1 MGISSGRNWSSA
13 STSGRDGAGAAT
25 ARSRWLS
32 RLQDAR
38 RTFNRL
44 DWWCLSEWADSDV
57 WSFDDGDAALLLTPL
72 DLTETDALDATHA
85 AVAWLRW
92 CAVAD
97 GASPSV
103 CLTTVFR
110 ESEAR
115 LAMCGVRE
123 VWCIVHP
130 SDWIKPYLRDLGYR
144 VAERLITYEIEP
156 WRAPDASPFLAG
168 LQVRP
173 AQVADLD
180 ALCALDAHAFDEP
193 WRYPPAL
200 MRRAIEHAFVT
211 TVALLGGALAGYAC
225 AVLHEWSGHVVR
237 LAVQPALRRRGIGAG
252 LLMDIV
258 ARLVQAGAQVV
269 SLNTQASNRTAQQL
283 YRRLGF
289 TPVSEKLSVMR
300 KALVRRAVGGIA

>member
-1 MGISSGRNWSSA
+1 M
-13 STSGRDGAGAAT
+13 
-25 ARSRWLS
+25 
-32 RLQDAR
+32 
-38 RTFNRL
+38 
-44 DWWCLSEWADSDV
+44 

-72 DLTETDALDATHA
+72 DLAETDALDATRA

-97 GASPSV
+97 GASPSA
-103 CLTTVFR
+103 CLATVFR

-115 LAMCGVRE
+115 LAFCGVRE

-144 VAERLITYEIEP
+144 IAERLLTYEIEP
-156 WRAPDASPFLAG
+156 RRAPDASPFLAG

-180 ALCALDAHAFDEP
+180 ALCALDARAFDEP
-193 WRYPPAL
+193 WRYPPVL
-200 MRRAIEHAFVT
+200 MRRAVEHAFAT

-225 AVLHEWSGHVVR
+225 AVLHEQNGHVVR

-252 LLMDIV
+252 LLLDIV
-258 ARLVQAGAQVV
+258 ARLARAGAQVV
-269 SLNTQASNRTAQQL
+269 SLNTQASNRTAQRL

-289 TPVSEKLSVMR
+289 APVDEKLPVMR
-300 KALVRRAVGGIA
+300 KVLAPEAGGGIA